1 MARTVVEP
9 RPSPALVLPAWAV
22 AGLAVLLLAAFGAGF
37 VTNRFTRPGP
47 ETLAPDW
54 VVLLVDDNFD
64 AVNLGSAPDL
74 AATFHE
80 DAVLT
85 DMKTGVQAFGVAEIV
100 EVMLDGDDT
109 SLVRTS
115 DVVYQDGYATCTFQ
129 FSAEPGRVPAVATF
143 KIEEG
148 KILHQWVM
156 SDEPGGFV

>member
-1 MARTVVEP
+1 MARTAVEP
-9 RPSPALVLPAWAV
+9 RPSPALVFPAWAV

-37 VTNRFTRPGP
+37 VTSRSTQAGP

-64 AVNLGSAPDL
+64 AVNLGSAPNL

-80 DAVLT
+80 DAVLS

-100 EVMLDGDDT
+100 EVMLDDADL
-109 SLVRTS
+109 SVVRTS
-115 DVVYQDGYATCTFQ
+115 DVVYQDGYATCTFR
-129 FSAEPGRVPAVATF
+129 FSPEPGSVPAVATF
-143 KIEEG
+143 RIEDG
-148 KILHQWVM
+148 KISHQWVM